1 MRDHFISVILSSYNQ
16 PSCLKLVLEGF
27 CVQQE
32 KDFEIIVADDGSDKP
47 TLDLI
52 EEYRKRGAFGLT
64 TVSQEHTRFRKAR
77 ILNLAA
83 RESRGDQLVFCDG
96 DCLPFPDFLA
106 VHKAFFRP
114 GAYAVG
120 GYIYLDLAESRSLSR
135 EDVRRGKQASFLAGK
150 RKRRLRWVHLKNRLY
165 SFTRR
170 KNKPK
175 ILGGNFSVD
184 REAFF
189 SINGF
194 DERFDGFSGEDSDIR
209 NRFNSSGCPAIS
221 LWNKA
226 FVCHLAHELDPHR
239 CDPRIVRDKR
249 DKDLLVANE
258 SRKRIETG
266 IDGHA

>member
-1 MRDHFISVILSSYNQ
+1 MKDHFISVILSSYNQ
-16 PSCLKLVLEGF
+16 PNCLKLVLEGF
-27 CVQQE
+27 CVQKE
-32 KDFEIIVADDGSDKP
+32 TDFEIIVADDGSDKP

-52 EEYRKRGAFGLT
+52 EEYRARGSFELT
-64 TVSQEHTRFRKAR
+64 KVSQEHTHFRKAR

-83 RESRGDQLVFCDG
+83 RESRGEQLVFCDG

-106 VHKAFFRP
+106 VHKVHFFP

-120 GYIYLDLAESRSLSR
+120 GYIYLDLEESRSLSR
-135 EDVRRGKQASFLAGK
+135 EAVRRGKQTSFLGGRRA
-150 RKRRLRWVHLKNRLY
+150 RKLRWVHIKNRIY
-165 SFTRR
+165 AFTGRR
-170 KNKPK
+170 NKPK

-209 NRFNSSGCPAIS
+209 NRFNSAGIRAIS

-226 FVCHLAHELDPHR
+226 FVCHLDHALDPNR
-239 CDPRIVRDKR
+239 CHPDVVRGKR

-258 SRKRIETG
+258 TRQRIETG
-266 IDGHA
+266 VDRH